1 MVGMSGLWL
10 LFYSSGLVAYVMYR
24 DCDPLISGRIEKPD
38 QILPYLA
45 MDKLG
50 HFKGLPGLFVSAVYG
65 GVLR

>member
-10 LFYSSGLVAYVMYR
+10 LFYSSGVVAYAMYR

-38 QILPYLA
+38 QILPYLV
-45 MDKLG
+45 MDKLS
-50 HFKGLPGLFVSAVYG
+50 HFKGLPGLFVSAIYG